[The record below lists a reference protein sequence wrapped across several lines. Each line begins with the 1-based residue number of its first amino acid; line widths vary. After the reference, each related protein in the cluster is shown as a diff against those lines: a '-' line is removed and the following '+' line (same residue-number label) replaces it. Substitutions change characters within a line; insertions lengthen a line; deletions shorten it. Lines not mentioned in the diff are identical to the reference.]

1 MNSSRKTVVVIG
13 AEGFVGSNFCRY
25 INESPMDGLAV
36 TGLGRDR
43 FDIAEPRTWS
53 VLERGLDC
61 LVHAATLIDGSLYD
75 TFRVNALFAHELAE
89 FCNERRVR
97 KLIYLSTGAVY
108 GPVAG
113 PASPDQPEN
122 PDSPYAV
129 AKFLA
134 ERIFLETFSGPVNVL
149 RLYFPFGRGQKPPR
163 VFPRLVQSIRNGE
176 PVVCNPGGGPRLSVI
191 HVDDLCEILIR
202 DFILDEKASGKWNV
216 ASNETVTISIAAK
229 EIAHELRTGVRLSED
244 GDWPDVLS
252 VPYARSGGKAWR
264 PFSASELLA

>member
-1 MNSSRKTVVVIG
+1 MSSSRKTVAVIG
-13 AEGFVGSNFCRY
+13 AEGFIGSSFCRY
-25 INESPMDGLAV
+25 INESRVDGLAV

-43 FDIAEPRTWS
+43 FDLTDPRTWS

-61 LVHAATLIDGSLYD
+61 LVHAATLVDGSLYD
-75 TFRVNALFAHELAE
+75 IFKVNTLFARELAE
-89 FCNERRVR
+89 FCNERQIR
-97 KLIYLSTGAVY
+97 KLVYLSTGAVY
-108 GPVAG
+108 GSAAV
-113 PASPDQPEN
+113 PASSDQPEN

-134 ERIFLETFSGPVNVL
+134 EKIFLEVHSGPVNVL

-163 VFPRLVQSIRNGE
+163 LFPRLVQSIRNGD
-176 PVVCNPGGGPRLSVI
+176 PVACNPGGGPRLSVI

-244 GDWPDVLS
+244 GDRPDVLS
-252 VPYARSGGKAWR
+252 VPYARSEGKAWR